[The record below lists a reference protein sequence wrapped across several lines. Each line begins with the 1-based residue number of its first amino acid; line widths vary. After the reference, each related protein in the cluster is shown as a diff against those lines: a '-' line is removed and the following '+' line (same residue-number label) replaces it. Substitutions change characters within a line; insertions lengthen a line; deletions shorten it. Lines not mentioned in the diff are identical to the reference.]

1 MSTTPVYVFA
11 KWQVKEGKLA
21 TVLSFLKQAAQKS
34 RGEKGNLFYHLHQS
48 TSDANTI
55 LLYEGYTNAAAA
67 EEHRNADHFQEI
79 IIKSIIPLLENREVI
94 MMKPLPD

>member
-55 LLYEGYTNAAAA
+55 LLYEGYTNEAAAA
-67 EEHRNADHFQEI
+67 AHRNSNHFQEI
-79 IIKSIIPLLENREVI
+79 IIKSIVPLLESREVI
-94 MMKPLPD
+94 TMKPLVD